1 MHRIA
6 ATPGGWNP
14 EAEGVIFIEQTPAP
28 IIFLTAADTDI
39 QTLAASVS
47 QLPPD
52 FPAIRVANLLQLQQ
66 QLTID
71 TYAEDILAKARI
83 IIIRLLGGRS
93 YWSYGLEVVKETVEQ
108 TGARLLV
115 LPGDDRP
122 DPTLTSHSTETI
134 PIVNQ
139 LWRYF
144 TEGGV
149 ENFTNALKFVVD
161 VCLDQTNNPPP
172 PKPVPRVGVYP
183 WQSGIK
189 VNRLKVNRLKVSRL
203 KVNRLKV
210 NRLKVNRLKV
220 NRLKV
225 NRLKVGGWDDN
236 QQPNN
241 LPEGNAKGKQPTLLE
256 GQRQTTEQPSTFNQN
271 QPSTKTNL
279 QPNNLQPNNL
289 QATGNLK
296 VGILFYRA
304 HYLAGNTAPID
315 GLCQALV
322 ERGLEPVP
330 VFVSSLRDLEV
341 QRELLG
347 YFQTPDSSSSA
358 IELCSRYAIA
368 VLLNTTSFSV
378 AKLDAEVHQ
387 LELWEGLDVPVLQ
400 VILSSGTV
408 EQWESGFQGLMPR
421 DTAMNVAL
429 PEVDGRIISRA
440 ISFKSAQRW
449 NPALET
455 DVVVY
460 EPVCDRIQFV
470 ADLAMNWLQLRETL
484 PNQRKVA
491 LILANYPNRDGR
503 LANGVGLDT
512 PASCVEILKGL
523 RDAGYWVEKIPETG
537 DELIEWLTAGV
548 TNDPEGWQLRLVRQ
562 ELSWQEYW
570 EYFQGLP
577 IAVQKGIR
585 ERWGE
590 FDVNGKDSKDAKGEI
605 TEISAFPISGI
616 QLGNVFVGIQPSRGY
631 DIDPALNYHAPD
643 LEPTDGYLAFYYWLR
658 KCFGAQAIV
667 HVGKHGNLEWL
678 PGKSV
683 ALSEC
688 CYPEVALAA
697 MPHLYPFIV
706 NDPGEGAQAKRRAQ
720 GVIIDHLTPPMTRAE
735 LYGPLQ
741 QLEGLVDEYYEAQS
755 LDLSRL
761 PIIRDRIV
769 KLILEEHLHEDLGI
783 AVDDIEAGESEI
795 TNQIDAYLCELKEAQ
810 IRDGLHIFSKCPQ
823 GRQLQD
829 LIVAIARHPGKNRI
843 GLTRALAQ
851 DFGWNFDPLTEDF
864 STVKDIA
871 TSSIE
876 REQGIDKCYTG
887 KYTVGDLVEVLEE
900 EASELVEQIITNSPL
915 PITDYRLPIS
925 KTTKQEL
932 DWIRDRLLPALQQT
946 NQELTQLLRGLE
958 GRYVPS
964 GPSGA
969 PTRGRPDVLPT
980 GRNFYSVDIRAIPT
994 ETAWDLGRKAAE
1006 VLVERYTQENGEYP
1020 KTLGISVWGTSTM
1033 RTGGDDIS
1041 EALALLGV
1049 RPIWDGSS
1057 RRVVDFEILPVSV
1070 LQRPRVDVTLRISG
1084 FFRDSFPNLIDLF
1097 HNAVVAVAS
1106 LDESPSDNPVA
1117 AQVKQETDYWLQVG
1131 LSQPQA
1137 QMRSHYRIFGSKP
1150 GAYGAG
1156 LQGLI
1161 ESQNWQDEQDLARAY
1176 INWSSYA
1183 YSSSSPK
1190 GAPEAFEQRLKQMQ
1204 IVLHNQDNREH
1215 DLLDSDDYYQF
1226 QGGLTVAVRGLT
1238 GKNPQTYF
1246 GDNSIPEK
1254 PKVRQLKEEIA
1265 RVYRSRVV
1273 NPKWIEGVMRHG
1285 YKGAFEMAATVDYLF
1300 AYDATANC
1308 VADHMYQGV
1317 AQGYLF
1323 DPDVQEFIQQKNPWA
1338 LRDMAERLLEANQRG
1353 LWQSVAPET
1362 LEKLRAIALEAEAVI
1377 EGENFGIV

>member
-149 ENFTNALKFVVD
+149 ENFTNALKFVAD
-161 VCLDQTNNPPP
+161 VCLEQTNNPPP

-183 WQSGIK
+183 WQSGIT
-189 VNRLKVNRLKVSRL
+189 
-203 KVNRLKV
+203 
-210 NRLKVNRLKV
+210 
-220 NRLKV
+220 
-225 NRLKVGGWDDN
+225 
-236 QQPNN
+236 
-241 LPEGNAKGKQPTLLE
+241 KQPT
-256 GQRQTTEQPSTFNQN
+256 G
-271 QPSTKTNL
+271 NL
-279 QPNNLQPNNL
+279 K
-289 QATGNLK
+289 ANLK

-341 QRELLG
+341 QRELLR
-347 YFQTPDSSSSA
+347 YFQNPDSSSS
-358 IELCSRYAIA
+358 AIA

-387 LELWEGLDVPVLQ
+387 LELWERLDVPVLQ

-440 ISFKSAQRW
+440 ISFKSAQQW
-449 NPALET
+449 NPSLET

-470 ADLAMNWLQLRETL
+470 ADLAMNWLRLRETL
-484 PNQRKVA
+484 PNQRRVA

-523 RDAGYWVEKIPETG
+523 RDAGYWVEKIPESG

-562 ELSWQEYW
+562 QLSWQEYW

-590 FDVNGKDSKDAKGEI
+590 FDLNGKDNKDGKGEI
-605 TEISAFPISGI
+605 TEISGFPISGI

-658 KCFGAQAIV
+658 KCFSAQAIV

-761 PIIRDRIV
+761 PIIRVRIV
-769 KLILEEHLHEDLGI
+769 KLILDEHLHEDLGI
-783 AVDDIEAGESEI
+783 AVEDIEAGESEI
-795 TNQIDAYLCELKEAQ
+795 ANQIDAYLCELKEAQ
-810 IRDGLHIFSKCPQ
+810 IRDGLHVFSECPQ

-864 STVKDIA
+864 SVVKEIKN
-871 TSSIE
+871 SSIE
-876 REQGIDKCYTG
+876 REQGIEKLYN
-887 KYTVGDLVEVLEE
+887 KKVTVGDLVELLEE
-900 EASELVEQIITNSPL
+900 EASKLVEKIITNSPIA
-915 PITDYRLPIS
+915 ITDYRLPITE
-925 KTTKQEL
+925 TTKQEL

-946 NQELTQLLRGLE
+946 NHELTHLLRGLE

-969 PTRGRPDVLPT
+969 PTRGRPEVLPT

-994 ETAWDLGRKAAE
+994 ETAWDVGRKAAE

-1106 LDESPSDNPVA
+1106 LDESPSDNPLA
-1117 AQVKQETDYWLQVG
+1117 AQVKQETDSWLQVG
-1131 LSQPQA
+1131 LSQSQA

-1204 IVLHNQDNREH
+1204 VVLHNQDNREH

-1323 DPDVQEFIQQKNPWA
+1323 DPDVQEFVQQKNPWA

-1353 LWQSVAPET
+1353 LWQSVAPDT
-1362 LEKLRAIALEAEAVI
+1362 LEKLRAIALQAEAVI